1 MMCLGVVPG
10 SSCVSLELVT
20 GLKSFSGTF
29 KCLKLLLYTSFTY
42 NHWTLKPPRHLFLS
56 VQGASSFT
64 SDASIRGETI
74 SAIPQNRPEALTLK
88 NKKILSLEYRVWYAL
103 LSLLFPKAVDDHI
116 LFRKLVSTSF
126 SLNDLMTKKRE
137 SWGTSHNCV
146 GLLSSP
152 AEYVVKDSHSGPV
165 HYSTMYVQTSSMKSS
180 SQPGGAEH
188 GQPRQLSDLNTAV
201 SIATQRYCIS
211 PVSGISPPF
220 QCDNDCDSFHG
231 IEVVHQWSSEGRLP
245 LRGPSQSLLETS
257 GYMALWHE
265 QLMILIVLRGT
276 RSFKD
281 TLTDL
286 NTEMV
291 AYQESPSTCVNCKV
305 HKGFYM
311 SYLLT
316 WDGIKTHI
324 DYYTQLYPDY
334 EVRVMGHSLGGA
346 ISVFIGL
353 KLALLDDSKDI
364 KVVTMG
370 QPMVGNPQFA
380 QFIDST
386 FKLDLDEPFIEGS
399 ILRITHRN
407 DPVVKLPMYD
417 NRNWLSGSQFEHSD
431 NI

>member
-1 MMCLGVVPG
+1 M
-10 SSCVSLELVT
+10 
-20 GLKSFSGTF
+20 
-29 KCLKLLLYTSFTY
+29 
-42 NHWTLKPPRHLFLS
+42 
-56 VQGASSFT
+56 
-64 SDASIRGETI
+64 
-74 SAIPQNRPEALTLK
+74 
-88 NKKILSLEYRVWYAL
+88 
-103 LSLLFPKAVDDHI
+103 
-116 LFRKLVSTSF
+116 
-126 SLNDLMTKKRE
+126 
-137 SWGTSHNCV
+137 
-146 GLLSSP
+146 
-152 AEYVVKDSHSGPV
+152 
-165 HYSTMYVQTSSMKSS
+165 
-180 SQPGGAEH
+180 
-188 GQPRQLSDLNTAV
+188 
-201 SIATQRYCIS
+201 
-211 PVSGISPPF
+211 SGISPPF

-257 GYMALWHE
+257 GYMAIWHE

-316 WDGIKTHI
+316 WDGIKTHV

-417 NRNWLSGSQFEHSD
+417 NRNWLSGSQFEHSGNEIFINESLVRKYTPQLQNVVYCNGHDDEGCSAGVPFTSD
-431 NI
+431 NRQHLNYFRKLGTCGFGFLGHLWNLKRKPSSSSSSSSLLSPSTEIL